1 MAVRTVRRYLVVMP
15 SHTPSIGELL
25 RQWRQRRRLSQLA
38 LATDA
43 GISQR
48 HLSFLESG
56 RSLPSRG
63 MLLHLT
69 QRLALPLRERNRL
82 LLAAGLSPHYGE
94 RPLDA
99 PDLTPVRQVIERLLE
114 GHVPYPALAV
124 DRYWTLLAANR
135 ALGPLLD
142 VIDSALLEPP
152 LNVLRLSLH
161 PDGLAPRIRNFHEWR
176 DHVLERLA
184 RQFDGSGDPRLLD
197 LAEELREY
205 PAPSGARPSKALPS
219 HSGILVPLELELANG
234 ETLSLLS
241 TTTVFGTP
249 LDVTLEELAIE
260 SFFPADA
267 ATAEALRRLTAPPE
281 VET

>member
-1 MAVRTVRRYLVVMP
+1 MAGRAVRRYLVVMS
-15 SHTPSIGELL
+15 SHTPGVGDLL

-82 LLAAGLSPHYGE
+82 LLAAGLSPRYGE

-99 PDLTPVRQVIERLLE
+99 PDLAPVRRVIERLLE

-124 DRYWTLLAANR
+124 DRHWTLLAANR
-135 ALGPLLD
+135 ALAPLLD
-142 VIDSALLEPP
+142 GIAPALLEPP
-152 LNVLRLSLH
+152 VNVLRLSLH
-161 PDGLAPRIRNFHEWR
+161 PDGLAPRIGNFHEWR

-184 RQFDGSGDPRLLD
+184 RQFDGAGDPRLLD
-197 LAEELREY
+197 LAEELKGY
-205 PAPSGARPSKALPS
+205 PAPPGASPSDGPPP
-219 HSGILVPLELELANG
+219 HSGILVPLELTLASG

-249 LDVTLEELAIE
+249 LDITLEELAIE
-260 SFFPADA
+260 SFFPADE
-267 ATAEALRRLTAPPE
+267 ATAETLRRLSASRE
-281 VET
+281 GES